1 MTLAGEAAARSWLQ
15 DALGTDDA
23 AMARLERLAAML
35 LEENERQNLV
45 ARGTLP
51 HLWLRHI
58 VDSAQLLRVPRETV
72 PAGPWLDLGTGA
84 GFPGLVIAA
93 LEPDRPVT
101 LVDSR
106 KLRTDWLERAA
117 ETLELLNV
125 TVATARVED
134 LPDATASVISAR
146 AFAPLEKLLA
156 LSARFSSPETLW
168 LLPKG
173 ASAQHELQ
181 MLSREWNHLFHVEQS
196 LTDPAAG
203 IIAGRLL
210 GSSTAH
216 TSTAHTGKNRKK
228 GNRR

>member
-1 MTLAGEAAARSWLQ
+1 MSISGEEEAQAWLRDVLGA
-15 DALGTDDA
+15 DAA
-23 AMARLERLAAML
+23 AMARLDQLAAML
-35 LEENERQNLV
+35 LAENERQNLV

-51 HLWLRHI
+51 QLWTRHI
-58 VDSAQLLRVPRETV
+58 VDSAQLLRVPRETI
-72 PAGPWLDLGTGA
+72 PAGEWLDLGTGA

-106 KLRTDWLERAA
+106 KLRTEWLQRAVDA
-117 ETLELLNV
+117 LELANV
-125 TVATARVED
+125 TVLTARVED
-134 LPDATASVISAR
+134 LPDAAASVISAR
-146 AFAPLEKLLA
+146 AFAPLDKLLA

-181 MLSREWNHLFHVEQS
+181 MLSRDWNHLFHVEQS

-210 GSSTAH
+210 R
-216 TSTAHTGKNRKK
+216 TSTAHTGKLRKK